1 MTENRSAEN
10 PQTDRRV
17 AISAGLSLLVSA
29 ATLLP
34 LLGHKPLAD
43 WDEAIYAEIAKELLG
58 HRTLALSWHF
68 LPWFEKPPLYMW
80 LTAAC
85 FRLFSVNEF
94 WARAVAAF
102 SGIALTGLVHGLL
115 ARVRGLAAAWA
126 STIILLTTLG
136 FVRAC
141 HLGEVDTLLTLGCY
155 LSLWG
160 VACLRQGLADGGD
173 IKGWYLVWFGFA
185 VAVMTKGAA
194 AVVIPLT
201 VLVLMIWERWP
212 SRCFNRRFL
221 LGLLLFLA
229 LVVPWHA
236 AMYREFGMPFFR
248 EYLGKQTLARATSQ
262 LEHHNNPPCF
272 FVEVLLAFAS
282 PWIFVFP
289 FAAWSGLR
297 RRELRE
303 FTVFAL
309 VVFALFTA
317 SQTRLP
323 RYIVPMYPAIA
334 LVTADGIFR
343 WVSAASTDSR
353 QRLRR
358 WWRAGAA
365 AAASFALAAA
375 LTRGL
380 RERVTSESTTSGIV
394 HEDRNF
400 LPLLRSEARQD
411 VAEPILLCQD
421 NGWMQLPAALFYTGM
436 RLQQVWLLQKPDE
449 TGRAPRYFN
458 SKPLADFVGAEPH
471 LLLIPKKLAA
481 ELPPNMNFEEL
492 RQAGDLEIGTI
503 TRR

>member
-1 MTENRSAEN
+1 MTEAV
-10 PQTDRRV
+10 RRERRLV
-17 AISAGLSLLVSA
+17 VSVGLSVLMAA

-58 HRTLALSWHF
+58 HRTLALNWHF
-68 LPWFEKPPLYMW
+68 QPWFEKPPLYMW

-102 SGIALTGLVHGLL
+102 SGVALTGLIHGLL
-115 ARVRGLAAAWA
+115 ARTRGLLAAWA
-126 STIILLTTLG
+126 STLILLTTLG

-160 VACLRQGLADGGD
+160 VMQLREGFEGGGD
-173 IKGWYLVWFGFA
+173 IKGWYLFWLGFA
-185 VAVMTKGAA
+185 IAVMTKGAA

-201 VLVLMIWERWP
+201 LMALMIWERWP
-212 SRCFNRRFL
+212 RRCFDRRFL

-229 LVVPWHA
+229 LIVPWHA

-248 EYLGKQTLARATSQ
+248 EYLGEQTLARATTQ
-262 LEHHNNPPCF
+262 LEHHNNPPWF

-289 FAAWSGLR
+289 VAAWSGLR
-297 RRELRE
+297 RKELRE
-303 FTVFAL
+303 FSIFAL
-309 VVFALFTA
+309 VVFALFTC

-323 RYIVPMYPAIA
+323 RYVVPMYPAIA
-334 LVTADGIFR
+334 LVTAAGICR
-343 WVSAASTDSR
+343 WVTDASENSR
-353 QRLRR
+353 QRLHH
-358 WWRAGAA
+358 WWRVGAVA
-365 AAASFALAAA
+365 VASFALAAA

-380 RERVTSESTTSGIV
+380 RERVTAESTTSGIV
-394 HEDRNF
+394 HADRNF
-400 LPLLRSEARQD
+400 LPLLRSEAQLN

-421 NGWMQLPAALFYTGM
+421 DGWMQLPSALFYTDK
-436 RLQQVWLLQKPDE
+436 RVQQVWLRQAPDG

-458 SKPLADFVGAEPH
+458 AKPLVEFVDAEPR
-471 LLLIPKKLAA
+471 LLLISRSLVS
-481 ELPPNMNFEEL
+481 ELPPTMKFEEL
-492 RQAGDLEIGTI
+492 REAGDLVVGTI
-503 TRR
+503 AAR